1 MKKTPDANIRKDIR
15 AAIDKL
21 HPDGI
26 IEWLEPADESYLY
39 EKIGDITRRL
49 SAIEDA
55 SLLRAID
62 PLDRPDR
69 SYRYDLDDDEH
80 EPLPDDSPMP
90 SYFVFLVGLKGK
102 DARFDCDGEEPD
114 DDGELH
120 DAPARSARSV
130 ARSVSPSLPHSPT

>member
-1 MKKTPDANIRKDIR
+1 MKKTNTTIRKDIR

-90 SYFVFLVGLKGK
+90 SYFVFFVGLKGK